1 MTLPKCK
8 ESVTKVQNEDHET
21 GKEKK
26 MIALMLAAGV
36 GKRLYGDDLTQPPK
50 ALLRFDGKTLLQ
62 RHIEVLRGNGVDRL
76 VMVVGYRKAD
86 IMAEVRQIGAED
98 YVQTIFNPRYRG
110 GPIISLWAAREV
122 MRQGDDVMF
131 MDADVLYQPALL
143 ERLIHSPHESCFL
156 LDREIELGEDPVRM
170 CIRDG
175 DLVEFGKKIEGDF
188 DLVGEW
194 TGFMRMSPR
203 IAARIADA
211 TDDLIERGTLEV
223 TYEEAMRAV
232 LLSEPRGTF
241 GYEDITGI
249 PWIEID
255 FPSDLLRAK
264 KIIMPQISAASG
276 LEGDGEIEFEPVA
289 ERASGT

>member
-1 MTLPKCK
+1 
-8 ESVTKVQNEDHET
+8 
-21 GKEKK
+21 
-26 MIALMLAAGV
+26 MIALLLAAGV

-50 ALLRFDGKTLLQ
+50 ALLRFGGKTLLQ

-86 IMAEVRQIGAED
+86 IMAEVRRIGAED
-98 YVQTIFNPRYRG
+98 YVQTIYNPRYRG
-110 GPIISLWAAREV
+110 GPIISLWAARKI
-122 MRQGDDVMF
+122 MRQGDDVIF
-131 MDADVLYQPALL
+131 MDADVLYQPTLL

-175 DLVEFGKKIEGDF
+175 HLVDFGKKIEGDF
-188 DLVGEW
+188 DVVGEW
-194 TGFMRMSPR
+194 PGFMRMAPR
-203 IAARIADA
+203 IAARVADA
-211 TDDLIERGTLEV
+211 TDDFIERGTLEV

-232 LLSEPRGTF
+232 LLSEPPGTF

-255 FPSDLLRAK
+255 FPSDLLRAN
-264 KIIMPQISAASG
+264 KIILPRISEVSESG
-276 LEGDGEIEFEPVA
+276 GEDDVDSGPMA
-289 ERASGT
+289 ERVSRA